1 MGFQLRN
8 FWRHFGASLIVAALA
23 AFFGWYLNAYLF
35 GKSYWFATVWMTVN
49 VIVFASR
56 YEGANEAFA
65 RGIEFASPKRSSFII
80 TRSLLFFVTSMVCS
94 CVLLSEISWSAIAV
108 GLWGSFIFVLAHFFD
123 TFNRGVVFTTSSS
136 FIVGLLLCG
145 APFCLGAWIGE
156 PSFTPWLASLLMLL
170 HPVSQALVLAGQS
183 NLIDPV
189 FYSAT
194 MIGVVE
200 VELFSPF
207 VGMFFNGVIV
217 VLLALVSVVRDRKR
231 DAI

>member
-8 FWRHFGASLIVAALA
+8 FWRHFGPSLIVAALA

-56 YEGANEAFA
+56 YEGVNAAFA
-65 RGIEFASPKRSSFII
+65 RGIEFSSPKRSSFII
-80 TRSLLFFVTSMVCS
+80 TRTLLFFVISMICAF
-94 CVLLSEISWSAIAV
+94 VLLAEISWSAIAI
-108 GLWGSFIFVLAHFFD
+108 GLWGTFMFALAHFFD

-136 FIVGLLLCG
+136 FLVGLLLCS

-207 VGMFFNGVIV
+207 VGMCVNGIIV
-217 VLLALVSVVRDRKR
+217 VLLALVSVVRDGKR